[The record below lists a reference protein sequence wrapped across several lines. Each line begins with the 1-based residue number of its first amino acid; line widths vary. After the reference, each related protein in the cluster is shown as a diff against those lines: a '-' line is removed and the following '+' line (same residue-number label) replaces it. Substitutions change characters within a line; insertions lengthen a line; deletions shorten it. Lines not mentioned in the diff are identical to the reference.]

1 MRNSLMKFF
10 LILTVMVC
18 LASASAMAQMKVGF
32 RAGYTDDDPGQLHV
46 GAHFVSRPFLR
57 DVITFRP
64 NVEVGFGKHAQT
76 YTGNFEFAVKYINY
90 SPGIAGYVGAGPSI
104 NVHRSTSTTSL
115 VAPGTRAGVN
125 FMIGIDTS
133 AGLFT
138 ETKVG
143 IKDGVNLKMTVGY
156 SFPIKQ

>member
-1 MRNSLMKFF
+1 MRNSLRKFF
-10 LILTVMVC
+10 LILTVVVC
-18 LASASAMAQMKVGF
+18 LASANAMAQMKVGI
-32 RAGYTDDDPGQLHV
+32 RAGYTDDDPGQIHV
-46 GAHFVSRPFLR
+46 GAHFVSMPFLR
-57 DVITFRP
+57 DVVTFRP

-76 YTGNFEFAVKYINY
+76 YTGNFEIAVKYITY
-90 SPGIAGYVGAGPSI
+90 GAGVSGYVGAGPSI
-104 NVHRSTSTTSL
+104 NVHKSNSSTSL
-115 VAPGTRAGVN
+115 VERGTRAGMN

-156 SFPIKQ
+156 SFPIRQ